1 MSNIKTEDIYNHLKQ
16 QDSNIEFYKKKI
28 ERLEKQIEDIKNL
41 STINNS
47 VELNQLLKDSYSK
60 EEIITAYN
68 RMLKYE
74 GIDKDDS
81 ILITDTLFGFLSGN
95 HHSLKI
101 NK

>member
-41 STINNS
+41 STVNNS
-47 VELNQLLKDSYSK
+47 IELNQLLKDSYSK

-74 GIDKDDS
+74 GIDKGDS

-95 HHSLKI
+95 HHSLKEI
-101 NK
+101 K